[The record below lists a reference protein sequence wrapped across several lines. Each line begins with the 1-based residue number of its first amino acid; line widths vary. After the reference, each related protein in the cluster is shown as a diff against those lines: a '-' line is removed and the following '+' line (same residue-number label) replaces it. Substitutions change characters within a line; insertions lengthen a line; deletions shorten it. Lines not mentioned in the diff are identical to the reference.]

1 MAKETAVFSY
11 IKRMF
16 GEYTSDIRFQNMI
29 KEMTKKVSL
38 YNLLEELYNID
49 ENNLRK
55 TSYTTKQI
63 FTGLGG
69 LGVAP
74 AGFSFDKDLYQ
85 SFVNKTEAFKE
96 KVEQVS
102 I

>member
-38 YNLLEELYNID
+38 YNLLEELHKMDGYN
-49 ENNLRK
+49 
-55 TSYTTKQI
+55 
-63 FTGLGG
+63 
-69 LGVAP
+69 
-74 AGFSFDKDLYQ
+74 
-85 SFVNKTEAFKE
+85 
-96 KVEQVS
+96 
-102 I
+102 